1 MVIKAIKPGIA
12 GIRPAIKPAA
22 IKPAVAAP
30 VVDEALEAEVL
41 ETAAAE
47 EVVEVAAPVA
57 KPVVK
62 PAAKPAAAAPKATAP
77 AAKPAA
83 AAPKAAAPKAE
94 AEAAAPKAKKT
105 AVVIGEKPRKFEVQ
119 LPGELGGRIT
129 LDNVQELFYQ
139 YMLSHAEQYGMEV
152 HNKVGTSNILD
163 LVFQFLVGDSADAAI
178 EGTVE
183 SIVNNGGLAVL
194 FEAKLREGVHFKHTV
209 IGDRK
214 YRNPRSDSADNA
226 YVRVQGRRSIGMS
239 LQIDPGTTTY
249 EAE

>member
-47 EVVEVAAPVA
+47 EVVEVAAPAV

-62 PAAKPAAAAPKATAP
+62 AAAKPAAAAPKA
-77 AAKPAA
+77 AAKPA

-94 AEAAAPKAKKT
+94 AEVAAPKAKKI